1 LLDVSSPAAA
11 PAALEMPAR
20 AARKRTI
27 KAPAVASCE
36 GCFFRQNQLCA
47 LDLDDPCAT
56 FRPNNPDGLRP
67 PSQLRFQFRTD
78 TRHQSAWAF
87 PSADDQAKLHA

>member
-1 LLDVSSPAAA
+1 MA
-11 PAALEMPAR
+11 P
-20 AARKRTI
+20 RKRRT
-27 KAPAVASCE
+27 KPAPVASCE
-36 GCFFRQNQLCA
+36 GCFFRQNSLCA

-56 FRPNNPDGLRP
+56 FRPNTADGLRP

-78 TRHQSAWAF
+78 ARHTSAWAF